1 MWPIIIG
8 ATLVFCVWT
17 IGSDKKAYRKFQ
29 TPAQAAH
36 TDSLGTG
43 MYLFFG
49 LLGLLTFVIA
59 SR

>member
-1 MWPIIIG
+1 MWPIILG
-8 ATLVFCVWT
+8 ATFIFCIWM

-36 TDSLGTG
+36 TDSQATG
-43 MYLFFG
+43 MYLFVI
-49 LLGLLTFVIA
+49 LLGLLTIVIA